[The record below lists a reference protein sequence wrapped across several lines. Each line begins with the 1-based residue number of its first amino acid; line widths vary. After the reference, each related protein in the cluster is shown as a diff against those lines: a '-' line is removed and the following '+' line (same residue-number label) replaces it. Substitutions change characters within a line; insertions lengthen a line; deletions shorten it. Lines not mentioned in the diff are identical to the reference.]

1 MEIQR
6 NRPVAIVLAA
16 TDIGTL
22 LVNRYDY
29 NQIGNCLY
37 GVGCQVLN
45 TASYE
50 RDEITLVQ
58 DLLQRRR
65 DIYGGGVVAVDCGAN
80 VGCHTVAWAS
90 LMSGWGEVIAIEAQ
104 ERVYY
109 MLAGNIAMNN
119 CFNARAIWAAV
130 GEAKGSMEVPVP
142 DYLTPSS
149 FGSLEIRNNPGSE
162 FIGQRI
168 DYTRGKMIT
177 TPLIALDD
185 LRLDRADLLKIDVEG
200 MEMDVLRGATA
211 TILKSRPVIL
221 VEMIKTERSRI
232 ERFLSQFG
240 YEFFPIGMNLLCLA
254 GEDQILKRGWR
265 P

>member
-1 MEIQR
+1 MEQRR
-6 NRPVAIVLAA
+6 NRPVAVVLAA

-29 NQIGNCLY
+29 NRIGTCLY

-45 TASYE
+45 TTSYE
-50 RDEITLVQ
+50 RDEIALAQ
-58 DLLQRRR
+58 DLLQQRR
-65 DIYGGGVVAVDCGAN
+65 DIHGGGVVAVDCGAN
-80 VGCHTVAWAS
+80 VGCHTVAWAN

-104 ERVYY
+104 ERIYY

-130 GEAKGSMEVPVP
+130 GEAKGSMDVPVP

-149 FGSLEIRNNPGSE
+149 FGSLEIRKQPGAE
-162 FIGQRI
+162 FIGQTI
-168 DYTRGKMIT
+168 DYTAGKTIR
-177 TPLIALDD
+177 TPLIAVDD

-211 TILKSRPVIL
+211 TLLKCRPVIL

-232 ERFLSQFG
+232 ESFLARFE
-240 YEFFPIGMNLLCLA
+240 YEFFPLGMNLLCIA

>member
-1 MEIQR
+1 
-6 NRPVAIVLAA
+6 
-16 TDIGTL
+16 
-22 LVNRYDY
+22 
-29 NQIGNCLY
+29 
-37 GVGCQVLN
+37 
-45 TASYE
+45 
-50 RDEITLVQ
+50 
-58 DLLQRRR
+58 
-65 DIYGGGVVAVDCGAN
+65 
-80 VGCHTVAWAS
+80 
-90 LMSGWGEVIAIEAQ
+90 
-104 ERVYY
+104 
-109 MLAGNIAMNN
+109 
-119 CFNARAIWAAV
+119 
-130 GEAKGSMEVPVP
+130 MEVPVP